1 MFSVIFLLLNF
12 KYMVFNLKCNFLQLV
27 WYLDAS
33 FMQYFCFKVKY
44 FTLSMYSIHRYCE
57 AKSEHWLVNISLFI
71 VLKHATSLAKKIV
84 GLQSDITPFLRKS
97 LFITVVGVIC
107 LKEPLNYCLPDAY
120 NSSEPLLW
128 QCLLLQGPSHQDFW
142 VQIRKEFCSIPS
154 LTLVLKWV

>member
-1 MFSVIFLLLNF
+1 
-12 KYMVFNLKCNFLQLV
+12 MVLNLKCNFLQLV
-27 WYLDAS
+27 WHLDVS
-33 FMQYFCFKVKY
+33 FMQYFCFKVKC
-44 FTLSMYSIHRYCE
+44 FTLWMYSIQRYCE

-84 GLQSDITPFLRKS
+84 GLQSDITPFLCKS

-128 QCLLLQGPSHQDFW
+128 QCPLLQWPSHQDFW
-142 VQIRKEFCSIPS
+142 VQIHKEFCSIPS

>member
-1 MFSVIFLLLNF
+1 
-12 KYMVFNLKCNFLQLV
+12 MVLNLKCNFLQLV
-27 WYLDAS
+27 WHLDVS
-33 FMQYFCFKVKY
+33 FMQYFCFKVKC
-44 FTLSMYSIHRYCE
+44 FTLCMYSIHRYCE

-84 GLQSDITPFLRKS
+84 ALQSDIIPFLRKS

-142 VQIRKEFCSIPS
+142 VQICKEFCSIPF

>member
-1 MFSVIFLLLNF
+1 MFSAIFLLLNF

-33 FMQYFCFKVKY
+33 FMQYFCFKVKC

-57 AKSEHWLVNISLFI
+57 AKSEHWLVNISLFV

>member
-1 MFSVIFLLLNF
+1 MFSVMFLLLNF

-33 FMQYFCFKVKY
+33 FMQYFCFKVKC

>member
-1 MFSVIFLLLNF
+1 
-12 KYMVFNLKCNFLQLV
+12 MVLNLKCNFLQLV
-27 WYLDAS
+27 WHLDVS
-33 FMQYFCFKVKY
+33 FMQYFCFKVKC
-44 FTLSMYSIHRYCE
+44 FTLWMYSIHRYCE

-71 VLKHATSLAKKIV
+71 VLKHATSLAKKIAA
-84 GLQSDITPFLRKS
+84 LQSDITPFLCKS